1 MRNSKFISLIK
12 INSAIV
18 ILNIVLFSPG
28 LLNIEIGGTSI
39 FKTALGVTIIIM
51 SIIIF
56 IIGNYSILMKED
68 NDINIYKVVT
78 SDDCIEALN
87 ENKYKKIFSSDID
100 ILLEQ
105 IDRIE
110 NKVDTIEDI
119 LIQKFSISEMSYK
132 KFNYVILDIKNLFYV
147 NIKSIINKINIFDQN
162 EYKKINKRINNETNQ
177 NKILIEKIN
186 MYKEYITFVKNA
198 IEDNEEILLR
208 LDKVLLELSKFNS
221 LDEGELENMSAMD
234 NIDDLISKIKLYK

>member
-1 MRNSKFISLIK
+1 MRKSKFISLIK

-39 FKTALGVTIIIM
+39 FKTALGVTIITM

>member
-39 FKTALGVTIIIM
+39 FKTALGVTIITM

-147 NIKSIINKINIFDQN
+147 NIKSIINKINIFDQK

-186 MYKEYITFVKNA
+186 MYKEYKTFVKNA
-198 IEDNEEILLR
+198 MEDNEEILLR

>member
-1 MRNSKFISLIK
+1 
-12 INSAIV
+12 
-18 ILNIVLFSPG
+18 
-28 LLNIEIGGTSI
+28 
-39 FKTALGVTIIIM
+39 
-51 SIIIF
+51 
-56 IIGNYSILMKED
+56 
-68 NDINIYKVVT
+68 
-78 SDDCIEALN
+78 
-87 ENKYKKIFSSDID
+87 
-100 ILLEQ
+100 
-105 IDRIE
+105 
-110 NKVDTIEDI
+110 
-119 LIQKFSISEMSYK
+119 MSYK

>member
-18 ILNIVLFSPG
+18 ILNIVLFSPS
-28 LLNIEIGGTSI
+28 LLNIEIGGRSI
-39 FKTALGVTIIIM
+39 FKTALGVTIITM

>member
-28 LLNIEIGGTSI
+28 LLNIEIGGRSI
-39 FKTALGVTIIIM
+39 FKTALGVTIITM

>member
-1 MRNSKFISLIK
+1 
-12 INSAIV
+12 
-18 ILNIVLFSPG
+18 
-28 LLNIEIGGTSI
+28 
-39 FKTALGVTIIIM
+39 
-51 SIIIF
+51 
-56 IIGNYSILMKED
+56 MKED

>member
-1 MRNSKFISLIK
+1 MK
-12 INSAIV
+12 IN
-18 ILNIVLFSPG
+18 
-28 LLNIEIGGTSI
+28 
-39 FKTALGVTIIIM
+39 
-51 SIIIF
+51 
-56 IIGNYSILMKED
+56 IIGVPTHYGCDNDGTQYSPEKLRHANIIELMKED

>member
-1 MRNSKFISLIK
+1 MRKSKFISLIK

-28 LLNIEIGGTSI
+28 LLNIEIGGRSI
-39 FKTALGVTIIIM
+39 FKTALGVTIITM

>member
-132 KFNYVILDIKNLFYV
+132 KFN
-147 NIKSIINKINIFDQN
+147 
-162 EYKKINKRINNETNQ
+162 
-177 NKILIEKIN
+177 
-186 MYKEYITFVKNA
+186 
-198 IEDNEEILLR
+198 
-208 LDKVLLELSKFNS
+208 EL
-221 LDEGELENMSAMD
+221 
-234 NIDDLISKIKLYK
+234 

>member
-39 FKTALGVTIIIM
+39 FKTALGVTIITM

-87 ENKYKKIFSSDID
+87 ENKYKKIFS
-100 ILLEQ
+100 
-105 IDRIE
+105 
-110 NKVDTIEDI
+110 
-119 LIQKFSISEMSYK
+119 
-132 KFNYVILDIKNLFYV
+132 
-147 NIKSIINKINIFDQN
+147 
-162 EYKKINKRINNETNQ
+162 
-177 NKILIEKIN
+177 
-186 MYKEYITFVKNA
+186 
-198 IEDNEEILLR
+198 
-208 LDKVLLELSKFNS
+208 
-221 LDEGELENMSAMD
+221 
-234 NIDDLISKIKLYK
+234 

>member
-39 FKTALGVTIIIM
+39 LKTALGVTIITM

>member
-39 FKTALGVTIIIM
+39 FKTALGVTIITM

-119 LIQKFSISEMSYK
+119 LIQKFSISDMSYK

>member
-147 NIKSIINKINIFDQN
+147 NIKSIINKINIFDQK

>member
-39 FKTALGVTIIIM
+39 FKTALGVTIITM

-147 NIKSIINKINIFDQN
+147 NIK
-162 EYKKINKRINNETNQ
+162 RRTN
-177 NKILIEKIN
+177 LLFFF
-186 MYKEYITFVKNA
+186 TFY
-198 IEDNEEILLR
+198 
-208 LDKVLLELSKFNS
+208 F
-221 LDEGELENMSAMD
+221 
-234 NIDDLISKIKLYK
+234 Y

>member
-39 FKTALGVTIIIM
+39 FKTALGVTIITM

-162 EYKKINKRINNETNQ
+162 EYKK
-177 NKILIEKIN
+177 
-186 MYKEYITFVKNA
+186 
-198 IEDNEEILLR
+198 
-208 LDKVLLELSKFNS
+208 
-221 LDEGELENMSAMD
+221 
-234 NIDDLISKIKLYK
+234 

>member
-28 LLNIEIGGTSI
+28 LLNIEIGGRSI

>member
-39 FKTALGVTIIIM
+39 LKTALGVTIITM

-162 EYKKINKRINNETNQ
+162 EYKKINKGINNETNQ

>member
-39 FKTALGVTIIIM
+39 LKTALGVTIITM

-162 EYKKINKRINNETNQ
+162 EYKKINKRINNEINQ

>member
-39 FKTALGVTIIIM
+39 FKTALGVTIITM

-147 NIKSIINKINIFDQN
+147 NIKSIINKINIFDQK

>member
-39 FKTALGVTIIIM
+39 FKTALGVTIITM

-162 EYKKINKRINNETNQ
+162 EYKKINKRINSETNQ
-177 NKILIEKIN
+177 NNILIEKIN

-234 NIDDLISKIKLYK
+234 NIDDLISKIKIYK

>member
-39 FKTALGVTIIIM
+39 FKTALGVTIITM

-221 LDEGELENMSAMD
+221 LDEGELENMFAMD

>member
-39 FKTALGVTIIIM
+39 FKTALGVTIITM

-78 SDDCIEALN
+78 SDDCIESLN

>member
-39 FKTALGVTIIIM
+39 FKTALGVTIITM

-162 EYKKINKRINNETNQ
+162 EYKKIN
-177 NKILIEKIN
+177 

>member
-39 FKTALGVTIIIM
+39 LKTALGVTIITM

-147 NIKSIINKINIFDQN
+147 NMI
-162 EYKKINKRINNETNQ
+162 
-177 NKILIEKIN
+177 
-186 MYKEYITFVKNA
+186 
-198 IEDNEEILLR
+198 
-208 LDKVLLELSKFNS
+208 
-221 LDEGELENMSAMD
+221 SA
-234 NIDDLISKIKLYK
+234 

>member
-39 FKTALGVTIIIM
+39 LKTALGVTIITM

-119 LIQKFSISEMSYK
+119 LIQKFSIS
-132 KFNYVILDIKNLFYV
+132 
-147 NIKSIINKINIFDQN
+147 
-162 EYKKINKRINNETNQ
+162 
-177 NKILIEKIN
+177 
-186 MYKEYITFVKNA
+186 
-198 IEDNEEILLR
+198 
-208 LDKVLLELSKFNS
+208 
-221 LDEGELENMSAMD
+221 
-234 NIDDLISKIKLYK
+234 

>member
-39 FKTALGVTIIIM
+39 FKTALGVTIITM

>member
-39 FKTALGVTIIIM
+39 FKTALGVTIITM

-162 EYKKINKRINNETNQ
+162 EYKKINKRINSETNQ
-177 NKILIEKIN
+177 NNILIEKIN

>member
-28 LLNIEIGGTSI
+28 LLNIEIGGRSI

-147 NIKSIINKINIFDQN
+147 NIKSIINKINIFDQK

-186 MYKEYITFVKNA
+186 MYKEYKTFVKNA

>member
-39 FKTALGVTIIIM
+39 FKTALGVTIITM

-147 NIKSIINKINIFDQN
+147 NIDRKS
-162 EYKKINKRINNETNQ
+162 
-177 NKILIEKIN
+177 
-186 MYKEYITFVKNA
+186 V
-198 IEDNEEILLR
+198 
-208 LDKVLLELSKFNS
+208 V
-221 LDEGELENMSAMD
+221 
-234 NIDDLISKIKLYK
+234 

>member
-18 ILNIVLFSPG
+18 ILNIVLFSPS
-28 LLNIEIGGTSI
+28 LLNIEIGGRSI

>member
-1 MRNSKFISLIK
+1 MRKSKFISLIK

-100 ILLEQ
+100 ILLDQ

-147 NIKSIINKINIFDQN
+147 NIKSIINKINIFDQK

>member
-39 FKTALGVTIIIM
+39 FKTALGVTIITM

-208 LDKVLLELSKFNS
+208 LDKVLIELSKFNS

>member
-39 FKTALGVTIIIM
+39 LKTALGVTIITM

-147 NIKSIINKINIFDQN
+147 NIKSIINKINIFDQK